1 MANGTTVVID
11 DERCERRTLINFTKE
26 QHEWLR
32 KQAFETNLSMSA
44 IVRRAIRREMENGE
58 KAKPA

>member
-1 MANGTTVVID
+1 MANGTTVLID

-32 KQAFETNLSMSA
+32 KQAFDANLSMSA

-58 KAKPA
+58 QPKTG